1 MKYGC
6 YTMGL
11 LLCWCLSLKAQQDSL
26 WTIALPDSLL
36 IVQARLPQYGMGQRY
51 ERLDSARLLPYQGQ
65 SLAQL
70 LALESSFFVKNYGPS
85 GISTL
90 SGRGG
95 GASHTAVLW
104 EGFAIQ
110 NPMLGQSDMALL
122 PAAMID
128 YVDLQYGGGSALFGN
143 SGLGGAIHLGTQP
156 QFGQGV
162 WARGQGS
169 YGSFEQL
176 KQSLQFHYSR
186 PKYVASLR
194 LLHHRARNNFGF
206 LDRNAFGFPKP
217 IRQQTHARTKQ
228 TSLLHEQA
236 FRHQRH
242 QWRFKTWYQ
251 HYDRQIPATLLATTS
266 TDQQRDR
273 SWRSTLQWR
282 HMGNQGIWHA
292 RTGLFWE
299 SLWFR
304 NDATNSLSRTWSSIT
319 AVERQCY
326 WGDQHRLQIGGQYAY
341 YTAQSNGYEAVPF
354 EHRQALFA
362 SYQLEAP
369 NGRWRLATSLRQA
382 RVNDQ
387 WMRPAGSVGGRWQAH
402 PYLLLNAQVSHNYRL
417 PTFNDR
423 YWQTLGKPDL
433 LPEYSWNAELG
444 ATLPLSI
451 QSLHVESG
459 VHAFTNWVDNW
470 ILWSP
475 NDAGLWRP
483 DNVDRVW
490 ARGIEARLQARYPI
504 PKGSL
509 RLRGNYAFTS
519 SIRTAGNDP
528 TTVGKQL
535 LYTPNHQANAALII
549 HYTQHQLL
557 YQHQWTGSR
566 FMDNANTQML
576 PFFQVAHVRYSYTW
590 TAPRSHWSFYA
601 QVYNLFGEDYQ
612 VVNARPMPWQQVEV
626 GILWSVR

>member
-6 YTMGL
+6 YILILMGY
-11 LLCWCLSLKAQQDSL
+11 CLSLKAQQDSL

-36 IVQARLPQYGMGQRY
+36 VVQARLPQYGMGQRY

-65 SLAQL
+65 NLAQV

-122 PAAMID
+122 PAALVD
-128 YVDLQYGGGSALFGN
+128 YIDLQYGGGSALFGN
-143 SGLGGAIHLGTQP
+143 SGLGGAIHLGTSP
-156 QFGQGV
+156 RFGQGT

-176 KQSLQFHYSR
+176 KQSFQLHYSR
-186 PKYVASLR
+186 PHYVASIR
-194 LLHHRARNNFGF
+194 LQQQSARNNFWYT
-206 LDRNAFGFPKP
+206 DRNAFGFPKP
-217 IRQQTHARTKQ
+217 VLQQVHARTRQ

-236 FRHQRH
+236 LRHHRQE
-242 QWRFKTWYQ
+242 WRFKTWYQ
-251 HYDRQIPATLLATTS
+251 HHERQIPATLLTQNS
-266 TDQQRDR
+266 TDQQSDQ
-273 SWRSTLQWR
+273 SWRTTLQWR
-282 HMGNQGIWHA
+282 YTADRGVWHA

-304 NDATNSLSRTWSSIT
+304 NDATNSLSRTWTSIT
-319 AVERQCY
+319 AAERHWY
-326 WGDQHRLQIGGQYAY
+326 WGDQYRLQVGGQYAY
-341 YTAQSNGYEAVPF
+341 YGAQSSGYETPPS

-362 SYQLEAP
+362 AYQLEDQR
-369 NGRWRLATSLRQA
+369 GRWRLAASLRQA
-382 RVNDQ
+382 RVDAQ
-387 WMRPAGSVGGRWQAH
+387 WMRPSGSIGGRWQVQ

-423 YWQTLGKPDL
+423 YWETLGKPDL

-451 QSLHVESG
+451 RQLTLETG
-459 VHAFTNWVDNW
+459 LHAFTNWVDNW

-490 ARGIEARLQARYPI
+490 ARGVEARLKAQYPI
-504 PKGSL
+504 GNGSL
-509 RLRGNYAFTS
+509 HLRGNYAFTR
-519 SIRTAGNDP
+519 SIRTAGSDP

-535 LYTPNHQANAALII
+535 LYTPTHQANAAFIAQ
-549 HYTQHQLL
+549 YAQHQLL

-566 FMDNANTQML
+566 FIDNANTQRL
-576 PFFQVAHVRYSYTW
+576 PFFQVANLRYTYTW
-590 TAPRSHWSFYA
+590 TAPRSQWSFYA
-601 QVYNLFGEDYQ
+601 QVYNLYGEEYQ
-612 VVNARPMPWQQVEV
+612 VVNARPMPWQQVEIGV
-626 GILWSVR
+626 LWSVH